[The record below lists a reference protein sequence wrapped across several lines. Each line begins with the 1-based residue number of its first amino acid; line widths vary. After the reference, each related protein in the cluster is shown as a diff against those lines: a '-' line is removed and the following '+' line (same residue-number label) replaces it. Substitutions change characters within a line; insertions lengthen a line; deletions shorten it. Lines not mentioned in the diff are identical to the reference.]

1 MRLTVTWLVFLKSA
15 ILLQQSLSFVS
26 KTLPTQK
33 STSYYITSRST
44 IYSSATTY
52 EVDSSGPTL
61 EETMSAASFL
71 QARLEA
77 ERGKPQT
84 SIDLLGNLHA
94 IALALMEFDE
104 IHHGDVDDISPMARA
119 VELFQYSLENFDED
133 PAVRER
139 LSAAFRSLGQLNKSA
154 DELFKVITTLEEEE
168 SADDETLC
176 MLYLDLGFLIDDI
189 VPLPGAGYELET
201 VANYEEENAPK
212 IAFQYEEIVETVA
225 GDEITYQLKDR
236 TIPLSSFDCYR
247 KAISLD
253 ATSGLAHKKLADALA
268 IIGKNEESCKAF
280 GVAAQYLPDDIC
292 CATHLHFASMQ
303 NDSQQFKLAIPLK
316 KEVKLGQTLDDIS
329 VDAINL
335 DTGSSLPSLAA
346 TFEKNGVIVFPEAL
360 SADDVNILSEKVD
373 EIIYSSAI
381 SDVSDFTDETKAAKR
396 RIHKALPLVD
406 EEQCTK
412 TVSNLLGRLYPLLA
426 IILQSSDSED
436 GIPLIGSGFMQT
448 SPGASKQVLHKD
460 VHFLDLHE
468 DFDEMPESWDC
479 KRNGYPR
486 CISIQVQLTDTTLG
500 GNMGS
505 LVVMPG
511 SHRPDT
517 GVSPSA
523 IATAVKDSSDSGSGV
538 IPVHVIPGTVTIYS
552 SRLWHSGGANESN
565 KDRQFCFFT
574 ATENQ
579 ENAPPG
585 LIHTMQM
592 SDVGKWCI
600 SSSGLKK
607 NESS

>member
-1 MRLTVTWLVFLKSA
+1 M
-15 ILLQQSLSFVS
+15 LLQQSLGFVT

-33 STSYYITSRST
+33 SAPRST
-44 IYSSATTY
+44 IYSTATTY
-52 EVDSSGPTL
+52 GVDSSGPTL
-61 EETMSAASFL
+61 EETMAAASFL

-77 ERGKPQT
+77 EREKPQT
-84 SIDLLGNLHA
+84 SMDLLGNLQA

-104 IHHGDVDDISPMARA
+104 IQHGDVGDISPMARA
-119 VELFQYSLENFDED
+119 VELFQYSLDNFGED

-139 LSAAFRSLGQLNKSA
+139 LSAAFRILGQLNKSA
-154 DELFKVITTLEEEE
+154 DELFKVIKTLEEEE
-168 SADDETLC
+168 SVDDETLC

-201 VANYEEENAPK
+201 VANYEEENASK
-212 IAFQYEEIVETVA
+212 VAFQYEEIIETVVD
-225 GDEITYQLKDR
+225 DEITYQLKER

-253 ATSGLAHKKLADALA
+253 TTSGLAHKKLADALA

-303 NDSQQFKLAIPLK
+303 NSCQEAKLAIPLK
-316 KEVKLGQTLDDIS
+316 EEVKLGQTLDDIS
-329 VDAINL
+329 VDSIHL
-335 DTGSSLPSLAA
+335 DTGSSLHSLAA
-346 TFEKNGVIVFPEAL
+346 TFEKNGVIVFPGAL
-360 SADDVNILSEKVD
+360 SVDDVKLLSDKVD
-373 EIIYSSAI
+373 DIISSSAI
-381 SDVSDFTDETKAAKR
+381 SAADFTDETKAAKR

-406 EEQCTK
+406 DEQCTK
-412 TVSNLLGRLYPLLA
+412 TVSKLLGRLYPLLA

-436 GIPLIGSGFMQT
+436 GIQLIGSGFMQT
-448 SPGASKQVLHKD
+448 SPGASKQDLHKD

-486 CISIQVQLTDTTLG
+486 CVSIQVQLTDTTLG

-523 IATAVKDSSDSGSGV
+523 IAIAVKDSSDSGSGV
-538 IPVHVIPGTVTIYS
+538 IPVNVTPGTVTIYS

-600 SSSGLKK
+600 SSSGLKN
-607 NESS
+607 NERS

>member
-1 MRLTVTWLVFLKSA
+1 M
-15 ILLQQSLSFVS
+15 LLQQSLSFIC
-26 KTLPTQK
+26 KTLPTK
-33 STSYYITSRST
+33 STSYHVPSRST
-44 IYSSATTY
+44 VYSTAATY
-52 EVDSSGPTL
+52 DVDSNGPTL
-61 EETMSAASFL
+61 EETMAAASFL
-71 QARLEA
+71 QERLEA
-77 ERGKPQT
+77 EREKPQT
-84 SIDLLGNLHA
+84 SMDLLGNLHA
-94 IALALMEFDE
+94 IALALMEFDDMPN
-104 IHHGDVDDISPMARA
+104 GDVGNVSPMARA
-119 VELFQYSLENFDED
+119 AELFQYSLDSFGED

-139 LSAAFRSLGQLNKSA
+139 LSAAFRTLGQLNKSA
-154 DELFKVITTLEEEE
+154 DELFKVIKTLEEEQ

-212 IAFQYEEIVETVA
+212 VEFQYEEIVETA
-225 GDEITYQLKDR
+225 ADDEITYQLKER
-236 TIPLSSFDCYR
+236 TVPLSSFDCYR

-253 ATSGLAHKKLADALA
+253 TTSGLAHKKLADALA

-303 NDSQQFKLAIPLK
+303 NDSQQAKLAIPLK
-316 KEVKLGQTLDDIS
+316 EGVKLGQTLDDIS
-329 VDAINL
+329 ANSILL
-335 DTGSSLPSLAA
+335 DNESSLPSLAA
-346 TFEKNGVIVFPEAL
+346 TFEKNGVIVFPGAL
-360 SADDVNILSEKVD
+360 SVDDVKVLSDKVND
-373 EIIYSSAI
+373 IISSSAL

-396 RIHKALPLVD
+396 RIHKALPLNNGD
-406 EEQCTK
+406 EQCTQ
-412 TVSNLLGRLYPLLA
+412 TVSKLLGRLYPLLA
-426 IILQSSDSED
+426 LILQSSDSED

-448 SPGASKQVLHKD
+448 SPGASKQDLHKD

-479 KRNGYPR
+479 KLNGYPR
-486 CISIQVQLTDTTLG
+486 CVSIQVQLTDTTLG

-523 IATAVKDSSDSGSGV
+523 IAAAVDSGSGV
-538 IPVHVIPGTVTIYS
+538 IPVNVTPGTVTIYS

-579 ENAPPG
+579 QNAPPG

-592 SDVGKWCI
+592 SDIGKWRI
-600 SSSGLKK
+600 SGSGLKN
-607 NESS
+607 NERR

>member
-1 MRLTVTWLVFLKSA
+1 M
-15 ILLQQSLSFVS
+15 LLQQSLSFIT
-26 KTLPTQK
+26 KTLPTEK
-33 STSYYITSRST
+33 STSYHVPSIST
-44 IYSSATTY
+44 IYSSAATY
-52 EVDSSGPTL
+52 DADSSSPTL
-61 EETMSAASFL
+61 EETMAAASFL

-84 SIDLLGNLHA
+84 SMDLLGNLHA

-104 IHHGDVDDISPMARA
+104 IHHGDVVGDISPMARA
-119 VELFQYSLENFDED
+119 VELFQYSLDNFGED

-139 LSAAFRSLGQLNKSA
+139 LSAAFRTLGQLNKSA
-154 DELFKVITTLEEEE
+154 DELFKVIKTLEDEE
-168 SADDETLC
+168 SVDDETLC

-201 VANYEEENAPK
+201 VANYEEEDAPK
-212 IAFQYEEIVETVA
+212 VAFQYEEIVETVA
-225 GDEITYQLKDR
+225 NDEITYQLKER

-253 ATSGLAHKKLADALA
+253 TTSGLAHKKLADALA

-303 NDSQQFKLAIPLK
+303 NDSQSAKRAIPLK

-329 VDAINL
+329 VDSMHL
-335 DTGSSLPSLAA
+335 DAGSSLSSLAA
-346 TFEKNGVIVFPEAL
+346 TFEKNGVIVFPGAL
-360 SADDVNILSEKVD
+360 SEGEVKVLSDKVD
-373 EIIYSSAI
+373 EIISSSAV
-381 SDVSDFTDETKAAKR
+381 SAVSDFTDETKAAKR
-396 RIHKALPLVD
+396 RIHKALPLND
-406 EEQCTK
+406 DEQCTK
-412 TVSNLLGRLYPLLA
+412 TVSKLLDRLYPLLA

-448 SPGASKQVLHKD
+448 SPGASKQDLHKD

-468 DFDEMPESWDC
+468 DFDEMPEAWDC
-479 KRNGYPR
+479 QRNGYPR
-486 CISIQVQLTDTTLG
+486 CVSIQVQLTDTTLG
-500 GNMGS
+500 GKMGS
-505 LVVMPG
+505 LEVMPG

-523 IATAVKDSSDSGSGV
+523 IATAVKDSGDSGRV
-538 IPVHVIPGTVTIYS
+538 IPVNVIPGTVTMYS

-600 SSSGLKK
+600 SGSGLKK

>member
-1 MRLTVTWLVFLKSA
+1 M
-15 ILLQQSLSFVS
+15 QQSLSFVT

-33 STSYYITSRST
+33 STPYHVPSRSA
-44 IYSSATTY
+44 IYSTATTY
-52 EVDSSGPTL
+52 DVDSSGPSL
-61 EETMSAASFL
+61 EETMAAASFL

-84 SIDLLGNLHA
+84 SMDLLGNLHA
-94 IALALMEFDE
+94 IALALMEFDDM
-104 IHHGDVDDISPMARA
+104 HNDDVDDVSPMARA
-119 VELFQYSLENFDED
+119 AELFQYSLDSFGED

-139 LSAAFRSLGQLNKSA
+139 LSAAFRTLGQLNKSA
-154 DELFKVITTLEEEE
+154 DELFKVIKTLEEEQ

-201 VANYEEENAPK
+201 VANYEEEIAPK
-212 IAFQYEEIVETVA
+212 VAFRYEEIVETVA
-225 GDEITYQLKDR
+225 DDEITYQLKER
-236 TIPLSSFDCYR
+236 TIQLSSFDCYR

-253 ATSGLAHKKLADALA
+253 ETSGLAHKKLADALA

-292 CATHLHFASMQ
+292 CVTHLHFASMQ
-303 NDSQQFKLAIPLK
+303 SDSQASKLAIPLK

-329 VDAINL
+329 VDSIHL
-335 DTGSSLPSLAA
+335 DTGPSLPSLAA
-346 TFEKNGVIVFPEAL
+346 TFEKNGVIVFPGAVA
-360 SADDVNILSEKVD
+360 ADDVKVLSDKVD
-373 EIIYSSAI
+373 EIISSSAL
-381 SDVSDFTDETKAAKR
+381 SDVSDFTDETKAPKR

-406 EEQCTK
+406 DEQCTK
-412 TVSNLLGRLYPLLA
+412 TVSKLLGRLYPLLA
-426 IILQSSDSED
+426 IILQTSDSED

-448 SPGASKQVLHKD
+448 SPGASKQDLHKD
-460 VHFLDLHE
+460 VHFFDLHE

-486 CISIQVQLTDTTLG
+486 CVSIQVQLTDTTLG

-517 GVSPSA
+517 GVSPLA
-523 IATAVKDSSDSGSGV
+523 IAAAVKDSGDSGSGA
-538 IPVHVIPGTVTIYS
+538 IPVNVTPGTVTIYS

-579 ENAPPG
+579 QNAPPG
-585 LIHTMQM
+585 LIHTFEM

-600 SSSGLKK
+600 CGSGLKN
-607 NESS
+607 NERS